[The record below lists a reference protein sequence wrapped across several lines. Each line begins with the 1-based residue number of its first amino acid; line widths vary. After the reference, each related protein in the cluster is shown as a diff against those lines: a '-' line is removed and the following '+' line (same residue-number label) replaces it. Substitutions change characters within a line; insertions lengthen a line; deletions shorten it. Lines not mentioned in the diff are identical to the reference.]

1 MRDLCDVP
9 ASFLEGVENKDEGKS
24 HKQRRAAG
32 GQGGM
37 GDVRT
42 VRLPEGNFTIL
53 NS

>member
-1 MRDLCDVP
+1 MP
-9 ASFLEGVENKDEGKS
+9 ASLLQGVENKDEGKS

-32 GQGGM
+32 GQEGM